1 MEVVKE
7 MGKLLDVTSAIFYGM
22 PTNKVIQG
30 HF

>member
-7 MGKLLDVTSAIFYGM
+7 IEKLLDVISTAFYGM

>member
-7 MGKLLDVTSAIFYGM
+7 MEKLLDVISAVFYGM